1 MGNTPVPVLWLLWFA
16 AASAAADPVDILVRD
31 ARIVDGTGAPWFRG
45 DVAISNGRIA
55 ALGRGLDVAADR
67 TILANGRILAPGF
80 IDVHTHVETSRN
92 RDGIENLPR
101 ADNYLLDGVTTIV
114 TGNCGSSEIDIADWR
129 SRLRGL
135 GINVATLVGHNSVR
149 RQVMGSDDR
158 APTADELAAMRA
170 LVARAMEQGAVGFS
184 TGLLYV
190 PGTYATTAEVVD
202 LARVAANHGG
212 IYASHIREQGGMLH
226 ESIREAVQVGAE
238 TGMPV
243 QISHFKVKG
252 RTRWGSIGAALG
264 LIDAYRKQGVDVVID
279 VYPYERASTNLGVN
293 LPRWAVAGN
302 AAEIAVRIADPD
314 QRSRIVSGMKAML
327 ADGGY
332 DDYSFAT
339 VAQYTPNPE
348 LNGMTISEI
357 SMLSGRDPSVDAEI
371 DTILEMMVRGG
382 EAGDTYGAQM
392 IYHYMSADDVDTIFR
407 YPHAA
412 VASDGSIVA
421 FGRGQPHPRSYG
433 TNARVLSDYVR
444 ERGVLSLEE
453 AVRRMT
459 SLPARGVGFHDR
471 GIVRPGFVA
480 DLVVFDPDRVD
491 DNASFADPHRYSE
504 GFDYVI
510 VNGVVVV
517 EDGKPTD
524 ARPGR
529 FVPGPA
535 SRDALQSLTRSN
547 VAETLASIRIS
558 PVP

>member
-1 MGNTPVPVLWLLWFA
+1 
-16 AASAAADPVDILVRD
+16 
-31 ARIVDGTGAPWFRG
+31 
-45 DVAISNGRIA
+45 
-55 ALGRGLDVAADR
+55 
-67 TILANGRILAPGF
+67 
-80 IDVHTHVETSRN
+80 
-92 RDGIENLPR
+92 
-101 ADNYLLDGVTTIV
+101 
-114 TGNCGSSEIDIADWR
+114 
-129 SRLRGL
+129 
-135 GINVATLVGHNSVR
+135 
-149 RQVMGSDDR
+149 
-158 APTADELAAMRA
+158 
-170 LVARAMEQGAVGFS
+170 
-184 TGLLYV
+184 
-190 PGTYATTAEVVD
+190 
-202 LARVAANHGG
+202 
-212 IYASHIREQGGMLH
+212 MLH

-264 LIDAYRKQGVDVVID
+264 LVEAYREQGIDVAID

-302 AAEIAVRIADPD
+302 ADDIAARIADPD
-314 QRSRIVSGMKAML
+314 QRSRIVSGMRAML

-339 VAQYTPNPE
+339 VAQYSPNPE

-357 SMLSGRDPSVDAEI
+357 SVLSGRDPSVDAEI

-382 EAGDTYGAQM
+382 EVGDTYGAQM

-535 SRDALQSLTRSN
+535 SRDALQSLTRSK
-547 VAETLASIRIS
+547 VAETLASMRIS